1 MTSTLNQHATN
12 NAVRAS
18 IMATIREHLAASLP
32 FDAIHD
38 EHHRPAELSQ
48 PLPIFDPDQPILS
61 PTARFQESL
70 EAVGGRC
77 IIVEDQAAAA
87 LELQKIIATTNAKR
101 IAVSDSS
108 LVHDVIARLTTDAQI
123 LQNVDAPGLF
133 DCDIGITG
141 AQWGAAE
148 TGTLVLE
155 SDLERNRIAS
165 LVPPVHIALL
175 PSGRIRQNLGEV
187 FQTLNALGRDGLS
200 RTVTFITGPSRTSD
214 IELTLAIGV
223 HGPAVLYVIIVDGE
237 ENG

>member
-1 MTSTLNQHATN
+1 LNQRETN
-12 NAVRAS
+12 NEVRSS

-32 FDAIHD
+32 FDSVHN
-38 EHHRPAELSQ
+38 EHHRPAELLQ
-48 PLPIFDPDQPILS
+48 PLPVIDPDLPVLS
-61 PTARFQESL
+61 PVARFQESL

-77 IIVEDQAAAA
+77 VIAEDHAAAA
-87 LELQKIIATTNAKR
+87 LELQKIITTTNAKR
-101 IAVSDSS
+101 VAVSDSPY
-108 LVHDVIARLTTDAQI
+108 VHDVIARLTTDAQI
-123 LQNVDAPGLF
+123 LENVDAPGLF

-155 SDLERNRIAS
+155 SDLERNRVAS

-175 PSGRIRQNLGEV
+175 PSARVRQNLGEV
-187 FQTLNALGRDGLS
+187 FQTLDALGRDGLS

-223 HGPAVLYVIIVDGE
+223 HGPAVLYVIIIEGE

>member
-1 MTSTLNQHATN
+1 MTNTLNQRETN
-12 NAVRAS
+12 NEVRNS

-32 FDAIHD
+32 FDAVHD
-38 EHHRPAELSQ
+38 EHHRPAEPPQSL
-48 PLPIFDPDQPILS
+48 PLIDPDRPVLS
-61 PTARFQESL
+61 PAARFQESL
-70 EAVGGRC
+70 ESVGGHC
-77 IIVEDQAAAA
+77 IIVEDRAAAA
-87 LELQKIIATTNAKR
+87 LELERIIAATKAQR
-101 IAVSDSS
+101 VAVSDSH
-108 LVHDVIARLTTDAQI
+108 LVHDVIARLNTDAQI
-123 LQNVDAPGLF
+123 LSNVDTPGHF

-165 LVPPVHIALL
+165 LVPPVHVALL
-175 PSGRIRQNLGEV
+175 PSGRVRQNLGEV
-187 FQTLNALGRDGLS
+187 FQALDALGRDGLS

-223 HGPAVLYVIIVDGE
+223 HGPAVLYVIIIEGE

>member
-1 MTSTLNQHATN
+1 
-12 NAVRAS
+12 
-18 IMATIREHLAASLP
+18 MATIREHLAISLP

-38 EHHRPAELSQ
+38 EHHHAAELSQ
-48 PLPIFDPDQPILS
+48 PLPIIDPDQPILS
-61 PTARFQESL
+61 PAVRFHESL

-77 IIVEDQAAAA
+77 IIVEDRAAAA
-87 LELQKIIATTNAKR
+87 LEVQKIIAATNAQR
-101 IAVSDSS
+101 VAVSDSP
-108 LVHDVIARLTTDAQI
+108 LVNEVIARLSTTAQI
-123 LQNVDAPGLF
+123 LEKVDTAGLF

-155 SDLERNRIAS
+155 SDLERNRVAS

-175 PSGRIRQNLGEV
+175 PSGRVRQTLGEV
-187 FQTLNALGRDGLS
+187 FQTLDALGRDGLS

-223 HGPAVLYVIIVDGE
+223 HGPAVLYVIIVEGE